1 LIIKIGGI
9 IYMENQII
17 SDLEKE
23 NPNLLFY
30 HNNDYDR
37 INYLNEIDKK
47 VFKLM
52 SRNFLVDMRDE
63 HNMKIKTIKYWF
75 LHNLSIL
82 FHKDVNLIYDY
93 ENISD
98 EMDMLIDYFR
108 VIYLGQD
115 RKVNNFI
122 YLPSMNMF
130 SNWCNVSNNEKVEI
144 HHKIMRDLIYLDD
157 NYFFLINYMKGHNK
171 KFLVNVVKNKSDME
185 KGNNLM
191 IHLMRSASFKNCECS
206 LRNFRKL
213 INFLLVEIYEN
224 RFMEIMVR
232 KNNRGKKA
240 INLLVFLQ
248 DDFYEFMLNKIFTL
262 TTHKEFMDKYFT
274 SLTKYINNVFQLEMI
289 LNTVE
294 ISLPEKYEHLYN
306 RLIKNKTIQFYE
318 KFKIIVL
325 LIENDLVD
333 VSNDR
338 ERLGRK
344 MWDELH
350 NLEKS

>member
-1 LIIKIGGI
+1 
-9 IYMENQII
+9 
-17 SDLEKE
+17 
-23 NPNLLFY
+23 
-30 HNNDYDR
+30 
-37 INYLNEIDKK
+37 
-47 VFKLM
+47 
-52 SRNFLVDMRDE
+52 
-63 HNMKIKTIKYWF
+63 
-75 LHNLSIL
+75 
-82 FHKDVNLIYDY
+82 
-93 ENISD
+93 
-98 EMDMLIDYFR
+98 
-108 VIYLGQD
+108 
-115 RKVNNFI
+115 
-122 YLPSMNMF
+122 
-130 SNWCNVSNNEKVEI
+130 
-144 HHKIMRDLIYLDD
+144 
-157 NYFFLINYMKGHNK
+157 MKGHNK

-325 LIENDLVD
+325 LIENDLVN